1 MIRMRPQTS
10 LDEDDEQ
17 VENGES
23 VGGIERRQAVHP
35 FRCRSGRRAVCSNGD
50 SRTVLFMFMETGPFA
65 GIVAGN
71 YLA

>member
-1 MIRMRPQTS
+1 MRPQTS

-23 VGGIERRQAVHP
+23 VGGIERSQAVHP
-35 FRCRSGRRAVCSNGD
+35 FRCRNGKRAVCSNGD
-50 SRTVLFMFMETGPFA
+50 RHTVLFMFMETGPFA